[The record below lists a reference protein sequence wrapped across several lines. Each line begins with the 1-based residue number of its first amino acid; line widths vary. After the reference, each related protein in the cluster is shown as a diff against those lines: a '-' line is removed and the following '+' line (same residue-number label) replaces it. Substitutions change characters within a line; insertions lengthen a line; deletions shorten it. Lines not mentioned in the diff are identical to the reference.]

1 MIVAVL
7 SEKGGTGKTT
17 LATNLAGMR
26 AGLGRRTL
34 LIDAD
39 PQGSALH
46 WIELRSVQ
54 MPTVEVLPLDG
65 PHLSRHLRTRA
76 MQHDDVIIDVG
87 AGVTEDLIE
96 AMNAADC
103 VVIPVQPT
111 GMDVWT
117 MALID
122 NYVGEALSV
131 RPGKRALAVIN
142 RASANPRHLAAT
154 QTRRALLAG
163 CKHMRLIDQMLC
175 ERVAFQRAYTAG
187 QTVMEYS
194 GKQDKAVDEMAA
206 LYSAVFDEPYPGSE
220 SDNRLNDRGE

>member
-26 AGLGRRTL
+26 AGLDRRVL

-46 WIELRSVQ
+46 WIELRSDQ
-54 MPTVEVLPLDG
+54 LPKVEVLALDG
-65 PHLSRHLRTRA
+65 PQLSRHLRTRT
-76 MQHDDVIIDVG
+76 MQHEDIIIDVG
-87 AGVTEDLIE
+87 AGVTDDLIE
-96 AMNAADC
+96 AMDAADC
-103 VVIPVQPT
+103 VVVPVQPT

-122 NYVGEALSV
+122 QHVGEAV
-131 RPGKRALAVIN
+131 TAQPDKRALAVIN
-142 RASANPRHLAAT
+142 RASANPRHLGAT
-154 QTRRALLAG
+154 QTRSALLSG
-163 CKHMRLIDQMLC
+163 CKHMRPIDEMLC

-187 QTVMEYS
+187 QTVLEYLERS
-194 GKQDKAVDEMAA
+194 DKAAEEIAA
-206 LYSAVFDEPYPGSE
+206 LYSVVFDESYPVS
-220 SDNRLNDRGE
+220 NNDKTQNGRRG

>member
-17 LATNLAGMR
+17 LATNFAGMR
-26 AGLGRRTL
+26 AGLDRRVL

-46 WIELRSVQ
+46 WIELRSTQ
-54 MPTVEVLPLDG
+54 LPTVEVLPLDG
-65 PHLSRHLRTRA
+65 PQLSRHLRTRT

-87 AGVTEDLIE
+87 AGVTDDLIE
-96 AMNAADC
+96 AMAAADC
-103 VVIPVQPT
+103 VVVPVQPT

-122 NYVGEALSV
+122 HHVGEAITA
-131 RPGKRALAVIN
+131 RPNKRALAVVN

-154 QTRRALLAG
+154 QTRSALLSG
-163 CKHMRLIDQMLC
+163 CKHMRPIDEMLC

-187 QTVMEYS
+187 QTVLEYIARS
-194 GKQDKAVDEMAA
+194 DRAADEIAA
-206 LYSAVFDEPYPGSE
+206 LYSVVFDEPYPV
-220 SDNRLNDRGE
+220 SDSVNAGNVRRR

>member
-26 AGLGRRTL
+26 AGLDRRVL

-46 WIELRSVQ
+46 WIELRGAHL
-54 MPTVEVLPLDG
+54 PRVEVLPLDG
-65 PHLSRHLRTRA
+65 PQLARHLRTRT

-87 AGVTEDLIE
+87 AGVTDDLVE
-96 AMNAADC
+96 AMDAADC
-103 VVIPVQPT
+103 VVVPVQPT

-122 NYVGEALSV
+122 RHVGEALGVRQSQAPGRDADPLRACRGLQAHATGRGDAV
-131 RPGKRALAVIN
+131 RPCRLPAGVHRGTDGIGVRLDV
-142 RASANPRHLAAT
+142 R
-154 QTRRALLAG
+154 QGRRRDL
-163 CKHMRLIDQMLC
+163 RPV
-175 ERVAFQRAYTAG
+175 R
-187 QTVMEYS
+187 
-194 GKQDKAVDEMAA
+194 
-206 LYSAVFDEPYPGSE
+206 
-220 SDNRLNDRGE
+220 RGL

>member
-1 MIVAVL
+1 MIVAIL

-26 AGLGRRTL
+26 AGLDRRVL

-39 PQGSALH
+39 PQGSTLH

-54 MPTVEVLPLDG
+54 MAKVEVLPLDG
-65 PHLSRHLRTRA
+65 PHLARHLRTRT

-87 AGVTEDLIE
+87 AGVTDDLIE

-103 VVIPVQPT
+103 VVVPVQPT

-122 NYVGEALSV
+122 HHVGEAFTL
-131 RPGKRALAVIN
+131 RPDKRALAVIN
-142 RASANPRHLAAT
+142 RASANPRHQGAS
-154 QTRRALLAG
+154 QTRRALITG
-163 CKHMRLIDQMLC
+163 CKYMQPIVEMLC

-187 QTVMEYS
+187 QTVIEYRPRS
-194 GKQDKAVDEMAA
+194 DKAIDEMTA
-206 LYSAVFDEPYPGSE
+206 LYSVVFEEPYPADDR
-220 SDNRLNDRGE
+220 DNKVNRRRR

>member
-1 MIVAVL
+1 MIVAIL

-26 AGLGRRTL
+26 AGLHRRVL

-46 WIELRSVQ
+46 WIELRSAQ
-54 MPTVEVLPLDG
+54 MPRVEVLPLDG
-65 PHLSRHLRTRA
+65 PQLARHLRTRT

-87 AGVTEDLIE
+87 AGVTDDLIE
-96 AMNAADC
+96 AMDAADC
-103 VVIPVQPT
+103 VVVPVQPT

-122 NYVGEALSV
+122 HHVGEALGA
-131 RPGKRALAVIN
+131 RPDKRALVVIN

-154 QTRRALLAG
+154 QTRSALRAG
-163 CKHMRLIDQMLC
+163 CRHMRPVEEMLC
-175 ERVAFQRAYTAG
+175 DRVAFQRAYTAG
-187 QTVMEYS
+187 QTVLEYVS
-194 GKQDKAVDEMAA
+194 RSDRAAGEIAA
-206 LYSAVFDEPYPGSE
+206 LYAVVFDEPYPVSGSDSRMNGRRE
-220 SDNRLNDRGE
+220 